1 MRDEKERGLND
12 EQLERQSLQVLQWA
26 RLEERQFSEVKGTK
40 SPVEDTLSPRY
51 CSDIQVDI
59 ERAVG

>member
-12 EQLERQSLQVLQWA
+12 EQLERQSWHVLQWA
-26 RLEERQFSEVKGTK
+26 RLEERQVSEVKGAK
-40 SPVEDTLSPRY
+40 SPVEDTLSPR
-51 CSDIQVDI
+51 CSLDIQVDS

>member
-12 EQLERQSLQVLQWA
+12 EQLERQSWHVLQWG
-26 RLEERQFSEVKGTK
+26 RLEERQVGEGKEAK
-40 SPVEDTLSPRY
+40 SPVEDTLSPR
-51 CSDIQVDI
+51 CCLDIQADS

>member
-40 SPVEDTLSPRY
+40 SPVEDTLSLRY